1 MNNKSLPPFVSPL
14 YSKQVKSIMRMFF
27 FAFVITQLSKLI
39 LLITYFPL
47 DERLHE
53 KGLLAWFFQYLIPDL
68 GWFFSLNFLW
78 IFLFLLPL
86 QIPLLFQKL
95 AKWIFLAWNF
105 GALGIYFSRHLWNFP
120 FATQYPSIDYNPA
133 GSMGL
138 ISIIIFLLYG
148 FWTYKHQILWWN
160 QSKGS
165 TKKAWTA
172 FGILFLLIVAFV
184 VITRE
189 NNFPAPIPSFLS
201 VYPF

>member
-1 MNNKSLPPFVSPL
+1 
-14 YSKQVKSIMRMFF
+14 MFF

-78 IFLFLLPL
+78 ILVFLLPL
-86 QIPLLFQKL
+86 KLPLLVQKL
-95 AKWIFLAWNF
+95 AKWIFLAWNL
-105 GALGIYFSRHLWNFP
+105 GALGIYFSQHLWNFP
-120 FATQYPSIDYNPA
+120 FAIQYPSIDYNPA

-138 ISIIIFLLYG
+138 ISIVIFLVFG
-148 FWTYKHQILWWN
+148 FWTFKHQILWWN
-160 QSKGS
+160 HMQGS
-165 TKKAWTA
+165 RNKAWSA
-172 FGILFLLIVAFV
+172 YAILSLLIVAFV
-184 VITRE
+184 LIIRQ
-189 NNFPAPIPSFLS
+189 NNFPEPVPTFLS